1 MGRRYA
7 ENTEVP
13 VERSRAEIERLLKSH
28 GASQFGS
35 ASDEEKG
42 IAFVMFKL
50 SDRMFRIE
58 VVSPRQDQFKRA
70 DPPTPPEPHKQGRHP
85 YTREQLDQRDRTE
98 YERALK
104 RHETTEDDR
113 AQRWVAAEERRRWRA
128 QLLLLKAKL
137 EMIAMGAT
145 TVEREFMADMLM
157 ANGQTVAQQAL
168 PQLAAMYKD
177 GKMPKGGILMLGS
190 GRP

>member
-1 MGRRYA
+1 MRRYA

-13 VERSRAEIERLLKSH
+13 VERSRAEIERLLKTH

-42 IAFVMFKL
+42 VAFVMFKL
-50 SDRMFRIE
+50 ADRMFRIE
-58 VVSPRQDQFKRA
+58 VTSPTVKQYKRA
-70 DPPTPPEPHKQGRHP
+70 EPPVPPEPHKNGRHP
-85 YTREQLDQRDRTE
+85 YSREQLDQRDRAE

-104 RHETTEDDR
+104 RHDAAENVR
-113 AQRWVAAEERRRWRA
+113 AEHWVDQEERRRWRA
-128 QLLLLKAKL
+128 QLLLIKAKL
-137 EMIAMGAT
+137 EMIAMGTT

-168 PQLAAMYKD
+168 PALAKMYAD
-177 GKMPKGGILMLGS
+177 GKMPKGGILMLGT
-190 GRP
+190 GD

>member
-1 MGRRYA
+1 MRRYA
-7 ENTEVP
+7 QDTEVP
-13 VERSRAEIERLLKSH
+13 VERSRAEIERLLKAH

-50 SDRMFRIE
+50 QDRMFRIE
-58 VVSPRQDQFKRA
+58 VVSPTVAQFKRA
-70 DPPTPPEPHKQGRHP
+70 DPPPPPEPHKNGRHP
-85 YTREQLDQRDRTE
+85 YSREQLDQRDRTE
-98 YERALK
+98 YERVLK
-104 RHETTEDDR
+104 RHDANENAR
-113 AQRWVAAEERRRWRA
+113 AQRWLDGEERRRWRA

-137 EMIAMGAT
+137 EMVAMGAT

-157 ANGQTVAQQAL
+157 ANGQTVAQHAL
-168 PQLAAMYKD
+168 PQIEAMYRD

-190 GRP
+190 GR